1 MLYIYKMADYLYYQT
16 IVESTITIMELIE
29 QRSVDI
35 HLNRLMDE
43 DDTVLFAFH
52 RQMSNETNIYA
63 QTKVRS
69 QPYLNVD
76 LQELFLTFF
85 QILTCEF

>member
-1 MLYIYKMADYLYYQT
+1 MADYLYYQT

-29 QRSVDI
+29 ERSVDI

-43 DDTVLFAFH
+43 DDTVLFAFR
-52 RQMSNETNIYA
+52 RQMSNGTNIYA

-69 QPYLNVD
+69 QPYLSVD

>member
-1 MLYIYKMADYLYYQT
+1 MADYLYYQT

-29 QRSVDI
+29 ERSVDI

-52 RQMSNETNIYA
+52 RQMTNGTNIYT
-63 QTKVRS
+63 QIKVRP
-69 QPYLNVD
+69 QPHLSMD

-85 QILTCEF
+85 QILTCNI

>member
-1 MLYIYKMADYLYYQT
+1 MYKMADYLYYQT

-29 QRSVDI
+29 EHNVDI

-52 RQMSNETNIYA
+52 RQMSNRNNIYT
-63 QTKVRS
+63 QIKVRP
-69 QPYLNVD
+69 QPYLSMD

-85 QILTCEF
+85 QILTCNI